1 MNFLEIFRNYNI
13 RLRVVA
19 YLLFIML
26 LVLSVGLGYRQLF
39 KYSEYSEKGA
49 RQTLRRI
56 IIPGPRGNIY
66 DRDGRLLVG
75 NRPRYSA
82 IVFLNELRPEF
93 REEFK
98 TLRKHYDSLPKDK
111 VPGSGDINIEARRNV
126 VRRYINQVGSA
137 IGRNLE
143 INSDDIEKH
152 FGQQL
157 LLPFPLISYMAP

>member
-66 DRDGRLLVG
+66 DRDGRLWVG

-82 IVFLNELRPEF
+82 TVFLTNYGLNSEKNLRLSENTTIHFPKTRFRGAETSTLR
-93 REEFK
+93 REEM
-98 TLRKHYDSLPKDK
+98 S
-111 VPGSGDINIEARRNV
+111 
-126 VRRYINQVGSA
+126 SA
-137 IGRNLE
+137 G
-143 INSDDIEKH
+143 
-152 FGQQL
+152 
-157 LLPFPLISYMAP
+157 ISIK